1 LRDRKLRAGLIRA
14 KLTLIEESIELVNE
28 HLPENFNEFSCL
40 GLIKD
45 GIYKRTEFAI
55 ENVIDI
61 CAIINSDLGLEMPDS
76 DESIVVSLARAGI
89 LTDDMADKI
98 KRMRGFRN
106 IVLHRYGEID
116 DRDYMWSPEIYKEE
130 SGIAKYNC
138 IAKKTCLINHIA
150 EVGFR
155 DLNN

>member
-1 LRDRKLRAGLIRA
+1 MRNRGLRTELIRA
-14 KLTLIEESIELVNE
+14 KLTEIEESIELVYA
-28 HLPENFNEFSCL
+28 HLPEDLKEFTCL

-76 DESIVVSLARAGI
+76 DESIVVSLTRVGI
-89 LTDDMADKI
+89 LTEDMADKI

-106 IVLHRYGEID
+106 IVVHRYGKID
-116 DRDYMWSPEIYKEE
+116 DRVAYAILTANIDDFYRFIDSIEE
-130 SGIAKYNC
+130 FLKSQGNQ
-138 IAKKTCLINHIA
+138 
-150 EVGFR
+150 
-155 DLNN
+155 

>member
-1 LRDRKLRAGLIRA
+1 MRNRGLRTELIRA
-14 KLTLIEESIELVNE
+14 KLTEIEESIELVKA
-28 HLPENFNEFSCL
+28 HLPQEFNEFSCL

-76 DESIVVSLARAGI
+76 DESIVASLTKAGI
-89 LTDDMADKI
+89 LTIDMADKI

-106 IVLHRYGEID
+106 IVVHRYGKID
-116 DRDYMWSPEIYKEE
+116 DRVTHAILTANIDDFYRFIESIEE
-130 SGIAKYNC
+130 FLKSQG
-138 IAKKTCLINHIA
+138 NH
-150 EVGFR
+150 
-155 DLNN
+155 